1 MIVKNEEVKLEAFGD
16 GVSRKILAR
25 GGKLMMVEVCFE
37 KGAAGP
43 LHSHPHEQ
51 ASYILKGSFE
61 VTINGKT
68 EILSAGDTFY
78 TGPDVP
84 HGVVALEDAVILDVF
99 TPQREDFI
107 KKL

>member
-1 MIVKNEEVKLEAFGD
+1 MIVKNEEVKPEVLGD

-25 GGKLMMVEVCFE
+25 GGKLMLVEVSFE
-37 KGAAGP
+37 KGAVGP

-51 ASYILKGSFE
+51 VSYILKGSFE
-61 VTINGKT
+61 VTIDGDK

-78 TGPDVP
+78 AGPDVL

-107 KKL
+107 